1 MKLNNYQEKPL
12 ILLGAGGHAKVLLS
26 LVRALD
32 LPVLGVCAPELVN
45 QGANFWRDIRV
56 LGAGD
61 DLNDFSPNDVAL
73 VNAVGRRVGDT
84 NSRQRIF
91 DAFKAKGYYFPVL
104 VHPRACV
111 DPDASLQE
119 GAQIMA
125 GAVIQA
131 DARIGN
137 NVIINTRAA
146 IDHDCVIEDHVHIAP
161 GAVLCGNV
169 HVGKRAFVASGATL
183 IPGTKVGNDAV
194 VGAGASIVR
203 DVAPGQ
209 LVLPALIRRTEFS
222 LETYCGDEK

>member
-1 MKLNNYQEKPL
+1 MILNKFQRPL

-56 LGAGD
+56 LGTGD
-61 DLNDFSPNDVAL
+61 DLTEFNPDEVAL

-91 DAFKAKGYYFPVL
+91 ETLKAKGYYFPAL
-104 VHPRACV
+104 VHPAACV
-111 DPDASLQE
+111 DPDAHLQE
-119 GAQIMA
+119 GTQIMA
-125 GAVIQA
+125 GAVVQA

-137 NVIINTRAA
+137 NVIINTRASV
-146 IDHDCVIEDHVHIAP
+146 DHDCVIEDHVHIAP

-169 HVGKRAFVASGATL
+169 YVGKRAFVASGATL